1 MGADNYQPLL
11 SEPGL
16 SRQDFMLSLRN
27 TFYYVVGVVP
37 LQTVL
42 ALSLAVIVNQ
52 RFLKGR
58 TFFRTAFYFPSVVS
72 SVAISLVFLYLF
84 TGGGAVNQAL
94 DAIGIDGPQWFSD
107 SRGLVHLL
115 GNGLGLWDS
124 SDPPAALADHD
135 VMGLSLWEWFKGPS
149 VALSA
154 IMMQVVWTTAGTF
167 MLMFLAA
174 LQDVPTDVEEAA
186 MVDGA
191 SKWNVFRYV
200 TLPHLRP
207 TLVLVLTLGVIG
219 TWQVFDQM
227 YIMTDGGPSK
237 TTLTP
242 AFLSYQAAFEQQ
254 HWGQG
259 AAIAFL
265 LFALIL
271 VLTQHPAVVPAR
283 QGRVG
288 PQEGAARAASQGEG
302 GMTDLNPLGST
313 GSGIET
319 AGEGRALT
327 QVHTGTP
334 PRGAGRAHRASP
346 GTKVLVYGALLFF
359 ALLYLYPFA
368 VQLVTAFKTDP
379 DAVANPLSFVPD
391 PFSTAAFARLFET
404 DFTLWFANSVV
415 VSLCVTAG
423 RVFFDSLAG
432 YALARMRFRGRVGVF
447 NAVIAVMAVP
457 GVVLLIPKFL
467 VLNYLGI
474 YNTYPALF
482 LPLIADAAGV
492 FIMKQFFETIPVSV
506 EEAARIDG
514 AGPFRTFWSV
524 VLPMAKPALIT
535 LTILSFQS
543 SWNELA
549 ALHHRHQ
556 RPPAV
561 HADPWG
567 GGS

>member
-1 MGADNYQPLL
+1 MFVTPALVLLGLFLLLPILMALWVSVSDWTGRGSPFSGEVGYVGADNYQPLL

-42 ALSLAVIVNQ
+42 ALSLAVVVNQ

-84 TGGGAVNQAL
+84 AGGGAVNQGL
-94 DAIGIDGPQWFSD
+94 DAIGLGGPQWFSD
-107 SRGLVHLL
+107 SRGLFHLL
-115 GNGLGLWDS
+115 GNGLGLWDI

-135 VMGLSLWEWFKGPS
+135 VMGLSLWEWLKGPS

-167 MLMFLAA
+167 MLLFLAA

-191 SKWNVFRYV
+191 SKWNVFRNV

-271 VLTQHPAVVPAR
+271 GLTSIQRWFLRDKDESAR
-283 QGRVG
+283 KEALREQRRR
-288 PQEGAARAASQGEG
+288 EKAA
-302 GMTDLNPLGST
+302 
-313 GSGIET
+313 
-319 AGEGRALT
+319 
-327 QVHTGTP
+327 
-334 PRGAGRAHRASP
+334 
-346 GTKVLVYGALLFF
+346 
-359 ALLYLYPFA
+359 
-368 VQLVTAFKTDP
+368 
-379 DAVANPLSFVPD
+379 
-391 PFSTAAFARLFET
+391 
-404 DFTLWFANSVV
+404 
-415 VSLCVTAG
+415 
-423 RVFFDSLAG
+423 
-432 YALARMRFRGRVGVF
+432 
-447 NAVIAVMAVP
+447 
-457 GVVLLIPKFL
+457 
-467 VLNYLGI
+467 
-474 YNTYPALF
+474 
-482 LPLIADAAGV
+482 
-492 FIMKQFFETIPVSV
+492 
-506 EEAARIDG
+506 
-514 AGPFRTFWSV
+514 
-524 VLPMAKPALIT
+524 
-535 LTILSFQS
+535 
-543 SWNELA
+543 
-549 ALHHRHQ
+549 
-556 RPPAV
+556 
-561 HADPWG
+561 
-567 GGS
+567 